1 MGRDYGTVAV
11 IRQHPGGPQV
21 TQPVNREQRRHPER
35 RTYTVEEAAH
45 ILGIGRNQAYDA
57 AKNGELPTVKLGR
70 RLLVPR
76 DALERLLAGDS
87 AA

>member
-1 MGRDYGTVAV
+1 
-11 IRQHPGGPQV
+11 V
-21 TQPVNREQRRHPER
+21 TQPVNRERRRHPER
-35 RTYTVEEAAH
+35 RTYTIEESAR

-57 AKNGELPTVKLGR
+57 AKRGELPTVRLGR

-76 DALERLLAGDS
+76 DALEKFLAATPGDN